1 MVKKKK
7 KVDKKDKNGIFGKKK
22 KKVDNKS
29 KDKKVV
35 KKKTK
40 VISKKVCMCP
50 KCKSKDTK
58 KIYSLRT
65 LFGLYSRWRCKKC
78 GHEEIVFPCKIEKVS
93 KK

>member
-1 MVKKKK
+1 MVKKK
-7 KVDKKDKNGIFGKKK
+7 KVDKKVIKKEPSFLRK
-22 KKVDNKS
+22 KRTLG
-29 KDKKVV
+29 

-40 VISKKVCMCP
+40 IDKKVCMCP

-78 GHEEIVFPCKIEKVS
+78 GHEEIVFPCKIKKIS